1 MRRRDFPI
9 LFAGS
14 MGRWTSVVRAQQ
26 TTAPVIGILGAVS
39 PEVMGVQ
46 LNLAAFREGLRET
59 GFVEG
64 QNVVIEYRW
73 AELRLDRLPA
83 LAAELVARK
92 VDAIVAAGGTALAAK
107 NATSSI
113 PIVFADGT
121 DPVAD
126 GLVASLN
133 RPGGNLTGISTFNLK
148 LMPKRLELL
157 SELLPQAKVL
167 ALLAEPNIPIT
178 EPMTRDVQEAART
191 KGVQLQILQASSES
205 EIDAAFATLVQLQVG
220 GLLVAPPPS
229 FSIQRERIFALA
241 SRVSVPMMS
250 DTRSYVEAGGLISYG
265 PSLAGMWRQ
274 VGIYVGKIIKGAK
287 PDDLPVQQPTTFEL
301 VINLKTANALGL
313 NVPSSILTRADEVID

>member
-1 MRRRDFPI
+1 M
-9 LFAGS
+9 LFRS
-14 MGRWTSVVRAQQ
+14 
-26 TTAPVIGILGAVS
+26 VS
-39 PEVMGVQ
+39 PEVMVVQ

-107 NATSSI
+107 NATSTI
-113 PIVFADGT
+113 PIVFAVGT

-205 EIDAAFATLVQLQVG
+205 EIDAAFATLAQARAGALIVSADAFFNSRREQLVT
-220 GLLVAPPPS
+220 LAARSAVPA
-229 FSIQRERIFALA
+229 IYEWREFAA
-241 SRVSVPMMS
+241 
-250 DTRSYVEAGGLISYG
+250 AGGLISYG

-274 VGIYVGKIIKGAK
+274 VGIYVGKIIKGTK

>member
-1 MRRRDFPI
+1 MRRRDFTI

-14 MGRWTSVVRAQQ
+14 MGRWTSVVRTQQ
-26 TTAPVIGILGAVS
+26 TTMPVIGILGAVS

-113 PIVFADGT
+113 PIVFAVGT
-121 DPVAD
+121 DPVVD

-133 RPGGNLTGISTFNLK
+133 RPGGNLRASALST
-148 LMPKRLELL
+148 
-157 SELLPQAKVL
+157 
-167 ALLAEPNIPIT
+167 
-178 EPMTRDVQEAART
+178 
-191 KGVQLQILQASSES
+191 SS
-205 EIDAAFATLVQLQVG
+205 
-220 GLLVAPPPS
+220 
-229 FSIQRERIFALA
+229 
-241 SRVSVPMMS
+241 
-250 DTRSYVEAGGLISYG
+250 
-265 PSLAGMWRQ
+265 
-274 VGIYVGKIIKGAK
+274 
-287 PDDLPVQQPTTFEL
+287 
-301 VINLKTANALGL
+301 
-313 NVPSSILTRADEVID
+313 

>member
-1 MRRRDFPI
+1 MRRRDFTI

-113 PIVFADGT
+113 PIVFAVGT
-121 DPVAD
+121 DPVVD

-133 RPGGNLTGISTFNLK
+133 RPGGNLRASALST
-148 LMPKRLELL
+148 
-157 SELLPQAKVL
+157 
-167 ALLAEPNIPIT
+167 
-178 EPMTRDVQEAART
+178 
-191 KGVQLQILQASSES
+191 SS
-205 EIDAAFATLVQLQVG
+205 
-220 GLLVAPPPS
+220 
-229 FSIQRERIFALA
+229 
-241 SRVSVPMMS
+241 
-250 DTRSYVEAGGLISYG
+250 
-265 PSLAGMWRQ
+265 
-274 VGIYVGKIIKGAK
+274 
-287 PDDLPVQQPTTFEL
+287 
-301 VINLKTANALGL
+301 
-313 NVPSSILTRADEVID
+313 

>member
-1 MRRRDFPI
+1 MD
-9 LFAGS
+9 
-14 MGRWTSVVRAQQ
+14 TVVRAQQ
-26 TTAPVIGILGAVS
+26 TTMPVIGIVGAAS
-39 PEVMGVQ
+39 AEVMGVQ

-107 NATSSI
+107 NATSTI
-113 PIVFADGT
+113 PIVFAVGT

-167 ALLAEPNIPIT
+167 ALLAGRVEDWRAGLGRCRATFPAPSTSNAACGFPALRSPICFT
-178 EPMTRDVQEAART
+178 SRLIGP
-191 KGVQLQILQASSES
+191 ILPGRLSACR
-205 EIDAAFATLVQLQVG
+205 
-220 GLLVAPPPS
+220 VA
-229 FSIQRERIFALA
+229 LD
-241 SRVSVPMMS
+241 SR
-250 DTRSYVEAGGLISYG
+250 
-265 PSLAGMWRQ
+265 
-274 VGIYVGKIIKGAK
+274 
-287 PDDLPVQQPTTFEL
+287 
-301 VINLKTANALGL
+301 
-313 NVPSSILTRADEVID
+313 